1 MRYDPNGNLVYIGRK
16 DSQVKIRGQR
26 VELSEIKHQLQQ
38 CMPKAQQTA
47 IKVIRPAGEDTKA
60 TLAAFLQLS
69 GEQGHVL
76 PAGKVADNNPTVQIV
91 FLTKVDTQLA
101 DRLPSYILP
110 DVYFILPQL
119 PITASSKT
127 DRKQLRE
134 IRASFSAQQLADMR
148 ASCQRP
154 KRAPSTEAERTMR
167 QL

>member
-1 MRYDPNGNLVYIGRK
+1 VYISRK

-26 VELSEIKHQLQQ
+26 VELREVEHYVRE
-38 CMPKAQQTA
+38 CVPKAQQIA
-47 IKVIRPAGEDTKA
+47 VKVVLPGREKSNA

-69 GEQGHVL
+69 DKKRDALG
-76 PAGKVADNNPTVQIV
+76 ARKATNNSSTVQV
-91 FLTKVDTQLA
+91 VSLAEVDEKIA
-101 DRLPSYILP
+101 NCLPSYILP